1 MKWIILSIKLY
12 RKHLSLIPNL
22 MPFSINFKTGQNFVW
37 QQLKILK
44 CRTFIESYITSTQTL
59 QYIFCLLRRL
69 WFYQTFSGAEI
80 GTKESNP
87 WALVF
92 IAYPALPLETWTV
105 KLFLFE
111 ENTNFHRFDDSGTNI
126 AFFYQLV
133 FGQNIN

>member
-22 MPFSINFKTGQNFVW
+22 MPFIINFKTGQNFVW

-69 WFYQTFSGAEI
+69 WFYQTFSGTKV
-80 GTKESNP
+80 GTRGSNL

-92 IAYPALPLETWTV
+92 IAYPALPIETFPV
-105 KLFLFE
+105 ELFLFV
-111 ENTNFHRFDDSGTNI
+111 ENTIFIDLMT
-126 AFFYQLV
+126 Q
-133 FGQNIN
+133 GQTKHLFEHFWSKY